1 MSLSVCLVT
10 RNEEQNLARVLGSV
24 RGVADEVVVVDT
36 HSADRS
42 AAVAAEQGAK
52 VFQHDW
58 HDDFAAA
65 RNDALERATGDWV
78 LWLNPDEEL
87 LPIARQAL
95 DALLARED
103 ALGYV

>member
-10 RNEEQNLARVLGSV
+10 RNEEQNLPRVIASV
-24 RGVADEVVVVDT
+24 RGVADEVIVVDT

-58 HDDFAAA
+58 HDDGDQQVFATAEGQ
-65 RNDALERATGDWV
+65 D
-78 LWLNPDEEL
+78 
-87 LPIARQAL
+87 QL
-95 DALLARED
+95 DAELSGKRTHSRLL
-103 ALGYV
+103 